1 MANAHGDGG
10 RVDEEEEDDDDLPG
24 LEALFADPPADTICG
39 ASGRIYRSKTLGV
52 YAVYDEPRRFCIRT
66 VESPFFDPLILLF
79 TPLYYTETPRLSS
92 FYRSITS
99 RAWQKR
105 LGVREACRAP
115 VHPNLTA
122 LVPWHMHSMP
132 PALHSSVGGG
142 AGDHSYMT
150 FLKMLAKGLI
160 K

>member
-1 MANAHGDGG
+1 MSIAQPYTSAIASFEAMLSSEAIVATMPSSFSLMAALSWLDVPS
-10 RVDEEEEDDDDLPG
+10 RERLP
-24 LEALFADPPADTICG
+24 
-39 ASGRIYRSKTLGV
+39 
-52 YAVYDEPRRFCIRT
+52 
-66 VESPFFDPLILLF
+66 LF